1 MKRYLSAKRKR
12 SYRGKVKSI
21 MSNSTTNNNHHHNND
36 QFEKLCD
43 SIFALSPNIRFVG
56 VIDRM
61 GKLIAGGMRQGLK
74 SMENKQDSS
83 KLYLEFALRNEMR
96 KEFDAEFGKTIY
108 SFSERE
114 KIKLASFPLNDHL
127 LRVSIEKIELHYS
140 KLIENIL
147 KLIIKNNNNKKEFG

>member
-1 MKRYLSAKRKR
+1 MS
-12 SYRGKVKSI
+12 KSS
-21 MSNSTTNNNHHHNND
+21 SNSNHHHNNN

-43 SIFALSPNIRFVG
+43 NIFALSPNIRFVG

-96 KEFDAEFGKTIY
+96 REFDVEFGKTIY

-127 LRVSIEKIELHYS
+127 LRVSIEKIELHHA

-147 KLIIKNNNNKKEFG
+147 KLLSKKNNNNKRNLASSSTFNK